1 MSDVLE
7 RLRNIIKA
15 ARHGTSELVRRET
28 LCDAV
33 AELAEQREIRKRLEL
48 RISQQRIEIRTLARV
63 VADQRAE
70 IERLGRC
77 NEQISHTYSEMIN
90 RQNAEVAS
98 LLPLALA
105 VGKHSEHDVPP
116 DVYRAWQEPE
126 GYRQDEIYRLREE
139 LEKAEWRI
147 YRLEEAEHGRQA
159 EDRVRSVAGHDG
171 ESQDPA

>member
-1 MSDVLE
+1 MTDYQLHPD
-7 RLRNIIKA
+7 LID
-15 ARHGTSELVRRET
+15 ELNAT
-28 LCDAV
+28 N

-63 VADQRAE
+63 VADQRA
-70 IERLGRC
+70 
-77 NEQISHTYSEMIN
+77 
-90 RQNAEVAS
+90 
-98 LLPLALA
+98 LALA
-105 VGKHSEHDVPP
+105 VGKHSENDVPP

-159 EDRVRSVAGHDG
+159 EDRVRSVAGRHG
-171 ESQDPA
+171 ENQDPA